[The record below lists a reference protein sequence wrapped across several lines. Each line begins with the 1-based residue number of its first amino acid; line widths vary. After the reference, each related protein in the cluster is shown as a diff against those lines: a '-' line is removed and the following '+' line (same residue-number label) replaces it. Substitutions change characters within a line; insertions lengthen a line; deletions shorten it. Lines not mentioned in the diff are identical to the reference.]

1 MRVTQETIRKYR
13 ALLKKKAATT
23 TSETLMGCM
32 TKLVEVA
39 TVIYRHDGKPGWTQ
53 DIPELEKEDEKELQP
68 LVDFLLKLR
77 SGQQTEQTEQTE
89 QTGGGM
95 DELFETVMKT
105 SKEVGQLVDSYV
117 NQYGPTA
124 LSSDKLSS
132 VQDDVRPLLG
142 LPLVFPPVTGWTAT
156 FPTPLYPLNKL
167 PISPVLLLYVANLS
181 LDFVRLMI
189 NYVSPQSYLRAPIS
203 LVLAIMELMDG
214 RWKAALLSAA
224 GMFSSSAVTPGF
236 LMKMGLGVLDVLPNQ
251 LQTDVAWITYRSMK
265 ALVVGFAV
273 KMFLIT
279 APFELRNKVRDLF
292 GKVAEVT
299 INTNALLAKA
309 GLPSQE
315 ITSTKMNAASVQD
328 IISKDTV
335 LCSKEFQE
343 LVPLIKQSVLL
354 EFIAQLAGL
363 PTTEGVIQHICGN
376 LYDTAIKQNFRTLG
390 HLLAAEGLQELIRKD
405 VDQTPTRQATVSA
418 AKANASVKP
427 PSGSEIQEAT
437 PVVPEATPVVPEAT
451 PAVPVATPAVSEA
464 TPAVSEEPV
473 AVPETTPAVSEEP
486 VAVPEATPAVPV
498 APPAVPE
505 ATPAAQT
512 VSASG
517 GRRRSRRLRL
527 AR

>member
-1 MRVTQETIRKYR
+1 MRVTQETVRKYR

-23 TSETLMGCM
+23 TSEVLMESM

-39 TVIYRHDGKPGWTQ
+39 TAIYRHDGKPGWTQ

-77 SGQQTEQTEQTE
+77 SDQQTEQTG

-95 DELFETVMKT
+95 DELFETVMNT
-105 SKEVGQLVDSYV
+105 SKEIGKVVDSYV

-156 FPTPLYPLNKL
+156 FPSPLYPINKL

-236 LMKMGLGVLDVLPNQ
+236 VMKMGLEIVDVLPNQ
-251 LQTDVAWITYRSMK
+251 LQTDLAWISYRSMK

-279 APFELRNKVRDLF
+279 APFELRNKVRDLL

-299 INTNALLAKA
+299 VSTNILLAKA

-315 ITSTKMNAASVQD
+315 MPSPKMNAASVQD
-328 IISKDTV
+328 IIAKDTV

-363 PTTEGVIQHICGN
+363 PTTEGAIQHICGD

-390 HLLAAEGLQELIRKD
+390 HLLAAEGLQELMKKD
-405 VDQTPTRQATVSA
+405 VDEAVAATPAVVAPTPAEQAVATPTPAEPVAVAAEPVAAEPVAADSEQKIAVAESA
-418 AKANASVKP
+418 AKAS
-427 PSGSEIQEAT
+427 IT
-437 PVVPEATPVVPEAT
+437 
-451 PAVPVATPAVSEA
+451 
-464 TPAVSEEPV
+464 
-473 AVPETTPAVSEEP
+473 
-486 VAVPEATPAVPV
+486 
-498 APPAVPE
+498 
-505 ATPAAQT
+505 
-512 VSASG
+512 G
-517 GRRRSRRLRL
+517 GRRRRLRL
-527 AR
+527 SR